1 MLTQSFRR
9 GQPSATQLATLI
21 AAGLGFVV
29 VQLDVSAVNV
39 ALEAMRRDMRTD
51 IAGLQWVVNAY
62 TLVFASLLLTA
73 GALGDRFGAHRI
85 FASGLLVFCLASLAC
100 GVAPGAAWL
109 VAARLVQGLGAAL
122 LVPASLAMLQ
132 QAFPDAA
139 QRSRAVGWW
148 GAFGGIALAA
158 GPVLGG
164 ILVTYTG
171 WRSIFLINLPIGL
184 AALFLVL
191 KGRPTAA
198 PKTARVAMP
207 RGLDFPGQLLAIL
220 ALASLAAALTGASR
234 HGWLAPLTLSGLF
247 VSAFA
252 SAAFIR
258 TEARQQAPML
268 PLVLFRNPVLSVM
281 VVSGVIVSFAYYGL
295 VFAFS
300 LFFQSVQHYPAQQA
314 GLAFLP
320 MTAVL
325 VFVNVLAGRLISRH
339 GPRTLM
345 LCGLA
350 IATLGYLLMMPVGAA
365 SPYWLLGGPMLLVGS
380 GIALTVPTMTNA
392 TLSSADASRAGIASG
407 VLNTAR
413 QTGGMLG
420 VAVFGFFVGDTST
433 AHFMRGMH
441 LAIAVSAALLAAG
454 IVLNYYVLPRRAGLN
469 TAAA

>member
-1 MLTQSFRR
+1 MQIRTFSR
-9 GQPSATQLATLI
+9 GQQLATLV

-39 ALEAMRRDMRTD
+39 ALEALRRDMRTD
-51 IAGLQWVVNAY
+51 VAGLQWVVNAY

-73 GALGDRFGAHRI
+73 GAMGDRFGARRI
-85 FASGLLVFCLASLAC
+85 FTSGLLVFCIASLAC
-100 GVAPGAAWL
+100 GLAPGAASL

-132 QAFPDAA
+132 QAFPEAA

-164 ILVTYTG
+164 LLVTYTG

-184 AALFLVL
+184 VALSLVR
-191 KGRPTAA
+191 KGRPAA
-198 PKTARVAMP
+198 TLNSEYKQPP
-207 RGLDFPGQLLAIL
+207 RGFDWQGQLLAVL
-220 ALASLAAALTGASR
+220 ALASLAAALTGAGR
-234 HGWLAPLTLSGLF
+234 LGWLAPLTLSGLF
-247 VSAFA
+247 VSALA

-258 TEARQQAPML
+258 TEARQGAPML
-268 PLVLFRNPVLSVM
+268 PLALFRNPVLSVM

-295 VFAFS
+295 VFVFS
-300 LFFQSVQHYPAQQA
+300 LFFQSVQHYSAQQA

-339 GPRTLM
+339 GPRVLM
-345 LCGLA
+345 LAGLTLA
-350 IATLGYLLMMPVGAA
+350 ALGYLLMLRVSGESA
-365 SPYWLLGGPMLLVGS
+365 YWLLGGPMLLVGS

-420 VAVFGFFVGDTST
+420 VAVFGFFVRDTGA
-433 AHFMRGMH
+433 AHFVQGMH

-454 IVLNYYVLPRRAGLN
+454 IVMNYYVLPRLTPFN